1 MSRRTTI
8 VLGSAL
14 VAASLGGVMTSSSAR
29 AAGGDVKFDLVPSSS
44 QLAQC
49 FPKMKASV
57 EVELRT
63 DRKGFD
69 EFEIVASGLP
79 PKTAFTVFLLEVP
92 GAPFG
97 AAEYIGD
104 FFTDSKGRSK
114 NEFEL
119 IVEEAFASTLVG
131 QARVRAELDHVGFWF
146 ADEAADD
153 VCFGPGGGPVTPFDG
168 DNAAGAQV
176 MNSSNALP
184 AAPLP

>member
-49 FPKMKASV
+49 FPNMKASV

-69 EFEIVASGLP
+69 EFEIVRI
-79 PKTAFTVFLLEVP
+79 
-92 GAPFG
+92 
-97 AAEYIGD
+97 AENPRI
-104 FFTDSKGRSK
+104 
-114 NEFEL
+114 
-119 IVEEAFASTLVG
+119 
-131 QARVRAELDHVGFWF
+131 AELV
-146 ADEAADD
+146 
-153 VCFGPGGGPVTPFDG
+153 VLVFGKPIHFVLRSVSENGRGHE
-168 DNAAGAQV
+168 
-176 MNSSNALP
+176 SSFQYHHH
-184 AAPLP
+184 